1 MKRIVVKVGS
11 NVLTRDDGKL
21 DVTRMSAI
29 VDQIVWMKRNGFE
42 VILVSSGAMACGRDE
57 LKINRKLDSVGQ
69 RQLFSAI
76 GQVKLVG
83 LYYDLFREYNM
94 HVGQVL
100 TMKDSFSTRG
110 EYLNQRACMTVMLE
124 NNVIP
129 IVNENDTVSVTELM
143 FTDNDE
149 LSGLIASM
157 MDADTLI
164 ILSNVDGI
172 FNGDPKSPNTR
183 VIPMVNYDRDLGEY
197 IQDTK
202 SGFGRGGMITKT
214 NIAKKVAEEG
224 IKVIIANGKTNN
236 ILIDIATKPQETMH
250 TEFRPNPNPAS
261 QVKKWIAHSESF
273 AKGIVHINK
282 NAEDALK
289 GDKAVSLLL
298 VGVTSIDGDF
308 EENDIINVVGSNN
321 DIIAVGRSGYSA
333 SEAKENIGVHD
344 LKPLIHYDYL
354 YMEQ

>member
-57 LKINRKLDSVGQ
+57 LKVNRKLDSVGQ

-172 FNGDPKSPNTR
+172 FNGDPQSPNTR

-197 IQDTK
+197 IQDSK